1 VYFFESGKT
10 LRRRHTLRREREVLG
25 GGQLKLSWEE
35 RKAFLEEEWGEPVR
49 EACLRGVSTR
59 PAGEVLEP
67 VLGESSAAPTVFRIA
82 RGRDR
87 AGAAAGGVRRGVAGW
102 GRVKRA
108 RPGGQRAAAPGVGS
122 LREHCPGEAAAS

>member
-67 VLGESSAAPTVFRIA
+67 VLGESSAAPTVSRIA

-87 AGAAAGGVRRGVAGW
+87 AGERFPRGRRREAYVEVLLDGVGLKGRDLGGSVRR
-102 GRVKRA
+102 
-108 RPGGQRAAAPGVGS
+108 
-122 LREHCPGEAAAS
+122 